1 MGGWLAPDSKLY
13 NGLVTVAD
21 TVIVNLL
28 LIAFSIP
35 IVTAGAAVTGAHR
48 ALLQQA
54 REEGSSP
61 ARAFWSGFR
70 STFWR
75 STLVWLVLL
84 TLFTVSAWEIWAI
97 SRMNLG
103 VAGNAVFVVVL
114 TGIVLLA
121 GFALWIFPLLS
132 EQMGP
137 LGRVVRGAALLAI
150 RHLPRTLAA
159 LGLLLVQPLILY
171 LSIDVLGLLVFGN
184 LIILPA
190 AILYMHALMF
200 SGPLKKQVS

>member
-61 ARAFWSGFR
+61 ARVFWSGFR

-103 VAGNAVFVVVL
+103 VAGNAVIVVVL

-121 GFALWIFPLLS
+121 GFAVWIFPLLS
-132 EQMGP
+132 EQVGP

-171 LSIDVLGLLVFGN
+171 LSIDVLGILVFGN

>member
-28 LIAFSIP
+28 LLAFSIP

-84 TLFTVSAWEIWAI
+84 TLFTMSAWEIWAI

-103 VAGNAVFVVVL
+103 VAGNAVIVVVL

-121 GFALWIFPLLS
+121 GFAVWIFPLLS
-132 EQMGP
+132 EQVGP

-150 RHLPRTLAA
+150 HHLPRTLAA

>member
-35 IVTAGAAVTGAHR
+35 IVSAGAAVTGAHR

-103 VAGNAVFVVVL
+103 VAGNAVIVVVL

-121 GFALWIFPLLS
+121 GFAVWIFPLLS
-132 EQMGP
+132 EQVVP

>member
-61 ARAFWSGFR
+61 ARVFWSGFR

-103 VAGNAVFVVVL
+103 VAGNAVIVVVL

-121 GFALWIFPLLS
+121 GFAVWIFPLLS
-132 EQMGP
+132 EQVGP

-200 SGPLKKQVS
+200 SGPLKKQGS

>member
-103 VAGNAVFVVVL
+103 VAGNAVIVVVL

-121 GFALWIFPLLS
+121 GFAVWIFPLLS
-132 EQMGP
+132 EQVGP

>member
-28 LIAFSIP
+28 LIALSVP

-61 ARAFWSGFR
+61 ARVFWSGFR

-103 VAGNAVFVVVL
+103 VAGNAVIVVVL

-121 GFALWIFPLLS
+121 GFAVWIFPLLS
-132 EQMGP
+132 EQVGP

>member
-84 TLFTVSAWEIWAI
+84 TFFTMSAWEIWAI

-103 VAGNAVFVVVL
+103 VAGNAVIVVVL

-121 GFALWIFPLLS
+121 GFAVWIFPLLS
-132 EQMGP
+132 EQVGP
-137 LGRVVRGAALLAI
+137 LGRAVRGAALLAI

>member
-103 VAGNAVFVVVL
+103 VAGNAVIVVVL

-121 GFALWIFPLLS
+121 GFAVWIFPLLS

>member
-84 TLFTVSAWEIWAI
+84 TLCTVSAWEIWAI

-103 VAGNAVFVVVL
+103 VAGNAVIVVVL

-121 GFALWIFPLLS
+121 GFAVWIFPLLS
-132 EQMGP
+132 EQVGP
-137 LGRVVRGAALLAI
+137 LGRVVRGAALFAI

>member
-103 VAGNAVFVVVL
+103 VAGNAVIVVVL
-114 TGIVLLA
+114 TGIVLFA
-121 GFALWIFPLLS
+121 GFAVWIFPLLS
-132 EQMGP
+132 EQVGP